1 MDAPQHDH
9 DVVLPA
15 FPPELEITLADG
27 HSGSEVNH
35 HTPIPEEADVS
46 AMEPLAKRPRL
57 DVAPGSHQDEMANHH
72 VVAINGSTHESA
84 AVPSLVSSG
93 SLQLD
98 GSSSSSANLSIATE
112 AEEEEGEAT
121 DGEPASI
128 SMDDGGI
135 NINNDSTG
143 GDDGLGSSG
152 GGSGGG
158 SGDDGALRQDAQFD
172 ERLRELEEFK
182 AKYGHCRV
190 PQVWKENKRLGQ
202 WVATTRNLKKAGKL
216 PLERV
221 KLLEGVGF
229 VWCCRNVTAA
239 SKGEK
244 RKMIPWNERF
254 EELKVCRVRV
264 RVRGACACA
273 DLIDVAWHRCS
284 RRSTGTATC
293 RTSGAR
299 T

>member
-1 MDAPQHDH
+1 MDTPQHDH

-27 HSGSEVNH
+27 HSA
-35 HTPIPEEADVS
+35 PLPEEAGVS
-46 AMEPLAKRPRL
+46 SMEPLAKRPRL
-57 DVAPGSHQDEMANHH
+57 DVAPGSSHPSVEMEMANHR
-72 VVAINGSTHESA
+72 VAALNGSMHESS
-84 AVPSLVSSG
+84 AVPSSG

-98 GSSSSSANLSIATE
+98 GSSPSSSSSSSANLSIATE

-128 SMDDGGI
+128 SIDDGGNII
-135 NINNDSTG
+135 NHNHNDNHNDSTISTGG
-143 GDDGLGSSG
+143 GDDGLG
-152 GGSGGG
+152 GGSGSGG
-158 SGDDGALRQDAQFD
+158 SGGDDGALRDALFD

-202 WVATTRNLKKAGKL
+202 WVATMRNLKKAGKL
-216 PLERV
+216 SLERV

-254 EELKVCRVRV
+254 EELKVCPCACAVGACAVVRV
-264 RVRGACACA
+264 RVRWCVC
-273 DLIDVAWHRCS
+273 
-284 RRSTGTATC
+284 
-293 RTSGAR
+293 
-299 T
+299 